1 MYSISFTLVEASD
14 ITLSLGYGNK
24 ENKGSNDCPAIYVS
38 HLKLLYSNINGPL
51 LAALIAQAQSLGV
64 ASVVISA
71 AQTTYNDIDNTPAY
85 QTTIDNEISTL
96 KTEINE
102 RIAALSL
109 AHRAN
114 LTAIIPNADFESI
127 DATTENN
134 YKTGN
139 GID

>member
-1 MYSISFTLVEASD
+1 MDNHFYVMVGETKYSDVLTEWMNAGKSDWTEHSISFTLVEASD

-64 ASVVISA
+64 ASDVISA

-85 QTTIDNEISTL
+85 QTT
-96 KTEINE
+96 
-102 RIAALSL
+102 ALCL
-109 AHRAN
+109 
-114 LTAIIPNADFESI
+114 
-127 DATTENN
+127 
-134 YKTGN
+134 
-139 GID
+139 